1 MGCYMSKKERREPGF
16 EDPAIIASET
26 AFTVNEVEAL
36 HELYK
41 KMSSSVV
48 DDGYIRKED
57 FVFALFRN
65 GNKQNLFADRI
76 FDLFD
81 AKRNGKIDF
90 GEFVRAL
97 SIFHPRTPEA
107 EKIACAFRLY
117 DLRNTGYIEHEEL
130 EEMVLALLNES
141 DLNLSEDIVKG
152 IVDKTF
158 NEADIN
164 GDGRIDLEEWKEY
177 AAKNPSLLKNMTLP
191 YLMDI
196 TLAFPSF
203 VMNSETDVSKWQP
216 KNELINTLPVNKQS

>member
-1 MGCYMSKKERREPGF
+1 MSKKERRAPGF

-26 AFTVNEVEAL
+26 AFSVNEVEAL
-36 HELYK
+36 QELYE
-41 KMSSSVV
+41 KMSSLVV
-48 DDGYIRKED
+48 DDGYIQKED
-57 FVFALFRN
+57 FTFALFRN
-65 GNKQNLFADRI
+65 SNNRNLFADRI

-81 AKRNGKIDF
+81 ANRNGHIDF

-107 EKIACAFRLY
+107 EKIAGAFRLY
-117 DLRNTGYIEHEEL
+117 DLRHTGYIEHEEL
-130 EEMVLALLNES
+130 VEMVLALLKES
-141 DLNLSEDIVKG
+141 DLNLSDDIVKG

-158 NEADIN
+158 KEADIN

-203 VMNSETDVSKWQP
+203 VMNSETDVFKMTAQ
-216 KNELINTLPVNKQS
+216 N